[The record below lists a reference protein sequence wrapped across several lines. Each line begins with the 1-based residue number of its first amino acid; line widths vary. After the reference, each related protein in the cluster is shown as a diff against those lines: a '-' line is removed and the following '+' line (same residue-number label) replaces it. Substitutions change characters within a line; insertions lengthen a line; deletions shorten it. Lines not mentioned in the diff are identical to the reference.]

1 MKKISVVVSCF
12 NEEQVLHQFY
22 QTVSALLGEISLGG
36 SWDYELLFVNDG
48 STDQSEHILN
58 DLAARDEHL
67 RVIHFTRN
75 FGHEAAMI
83 AGIDYAEGDGIVCMD
98 ADLQHPPEKIP
109 EIIAA
114 WEDGYDIISMVRTK
128 NADAG
133 LFKRVCSRLWY
144 RILNRLSPI
153 RFEENASDFFA
164 VSRRAA
170 DVLRQDYRESVR
182 YLRGYV
188 QSIGFPRTTISFE
201 AAKRAGGESHYSLRR
216 LIRFSITTVCGFSDV
231 PLKLGIYS
239 GLLAACMGLI
249 LMIYSIVMKVLYDVP
264 SGYTTIIVALCF
276 LFSLTLIVIG
286 IIGEYIS
293 IILSEVKERP
303 IYLVREVRQY
313 GFDNTF

>member
-1 MKKISVVVSCF
+1 MKKISVVVSCY
-12 NEEQVLHQFY
+12 NEEQVLDRFY
-22 QTVSALLGEISLGG
+22 QVTEKVLEDCG
-36 SWDYELLFVNDG
+36 WDYELLFVNDG
-48 STDQSEHILN
+48 STDASEEILN
-58 DLAARDEHL
+58 RLAADNPRV

-83 AGIDYAEGDGIVCMD
+83 AGIDHAEGDGIVCLD

-109 EIIAA
+109 EIISR
-114 WEDGYDIISMVRTK
+114 WEEGYDVISMVRTG
-128 NADAG
+128 NVDAG
-133 LFKRVCSRLWY
+133 WFKSLCSRLWY

-170 DVLRQDYRESVR
+170 DVLRSEYRENVR

-201 AAKRAGGESHYSLRR
+201 AGKRAGGESHYSLRR
-216 LIRFSITTVCGFSDV
+216 LIRFSITTVCGFSDI
-231 PLKLGIYS
+231 PLKIGIYA
-239 GLLAACMGLI
+239 GLLAAAMGVI

-276 LFSLTLIVIG
+276 LFALTLFVIG
-286 IIGEYIS
+286 IIGEYIA
-293 IILSEVKERP
+293 ILLSEVKGRP
-303 IYLVREVRQY
+303 IYLIREITSKQE
-313 GFDNTF
+313 NLEP